1 MFTSLL
7 ITGNQFLSDLKA
19 HGALALYAPLEGGF
33 EGRYQRRLR
42 TKGYEMVHLSARGI
56 GDLSMYLTGVHGVRP
71 PHLGKK
77 NIGQEAAVGPIYYI
91 PPILQYHLV
100 SLPPKAAGV
109 VLWLIEGN
117 ILSDQELDYLIGLP
131 NQDSR
136 LKVVIE
142 MGGDRQVSWKPLRQ
156 LVSAA

>member
-7 ITGNQFLSDLKA
+7 ITGNRFLSDLKA
-19 HGALALYAPLEGGF
+19 HGALALYAPLEGGL

-42 TKGYEMVHLSARGI
+42 TKGYEMVHLTARGL

-77 NIGQEAAVGPIYYI
+77 NIGKEGAVGPVYYI
-91 PPILQYHLV
+91 PPILQYRLV
-100 SLPPKAAGV
+100 NLPAKAAGV
-109 VLWLIEGN
+109 VLWLVEGN
-117 ILSDQELDYLIGLP
+117 ILSDQELDYLMGLP
-131 NQDSR
+131 SQDSR
-136 LKVVIE
+136 LKVIIE

-156 LVSAA
+156 LLSAA

>member
-1 MFTSLL
+1 MLTSLL

-19 HGALALYAPLEGGF
+19 HGALALYAPLEGGL

-42 TKGYEMVHLSARGI
+42 TKGYEMVHLTARGL

-77 NIGQEAAVGPIYYI
+77 NIGQEGAVGPVYYV
-91 PPILQYHLV
+91 PPVLQYRLV
-100 SLPPKAAGV
+100 SLPPKAPGV
-109 VLWLIEGN
+109 VLWLVEGN

-131 NQDSR
+131 TQDSR

>member
-1 MFTSLL
+1 MLTSLL

-19 HGALALYAPLEGGF
+19 HGALALYAPLEGGL

-42 TKGYEMVHLSARGI
+42 TKGYEMVHLTARGL
-56 GDLSMYLTGVHGVRP
+56 GDLSMYLTGIHGVRP

-77 NIGQEAAVGPIYYI
+77 NIGLEAAVGPVYYV
-91 PPILQYHLV
+91 PPVLQYRLAN
-100 SLPPKAAGV
+100 LPPKAAGV
-109 VLWLIEGN
+109 VLWLVEGN

-131 NQDSR
+131 KQDSR